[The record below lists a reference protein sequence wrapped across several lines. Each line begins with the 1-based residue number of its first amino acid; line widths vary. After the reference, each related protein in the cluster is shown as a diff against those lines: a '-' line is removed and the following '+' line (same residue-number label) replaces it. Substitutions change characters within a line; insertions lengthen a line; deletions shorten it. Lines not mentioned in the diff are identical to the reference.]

1 MTVSRSRL
9 LQALLLFVTCGVMAA
24 PPLINHVRGK
34 GYQAWPLFADP
45 TDPERTLAGNTGG
58 NKDYPL
64 WYCYGRIVVENPK
77 SAEYPDGFPLY
88 PSDPAAVF
96 PFMYPPFAAVLL
108 GGLSLLGPTG
118 MLVALILLNVLSL
131 IGVIELSVRL
141 AAGTSNVSI
150 WLRII
155 PTAVCV
161 FFVNDMFLL
170 GQPNL
175 GLLALILGGLTLT
188 RSGYGWVGGVLFAAA
203 AAIKA
208 FPAVVIVYL
217 VWRRYWAAA
226 ISMVVFTAAFLVL
239 VPAPV
244 RGFERN
250 LRELKVW
257 ADGMLFRQGE
267 QGHGQRPE
275 QSVGWGNQ
283 SLFGLGNRLLRP
295 GNVMARESLDG
306 KTPPAYVNVV
316 DLGFRGTQLATLGVA
331 ALLGLGFVLV
341 MPRREARTRGTD
353 AAEFGIL
360 IVLMVVG
367 TPYAFSYYFVWL
379 VYPLTV
385 VVHHGLNRGGD
396 LSRRNI
402 AWDVVVSVLV
412 LFALSGA
419 AAAGNVWPMAYG
431 SLFWAGL
438 VAAAGCVWALSRE
451 RAVTPPPPTSA
462 A

>member
-1 MTVSRSRL
+1 
-9 LQALLLFVTCGVMAA
+9 
-24 PPLINHVRGK
+24 
-34 GYQAWPLFADP
+34 
-45 TDPERTLAGNTGG
+45 
-58 NKDYPL
+58 
-64 WYCYGRIVVENPK
+64 
-77 SAEYPDGFPLY
+77 
-88 PSDPAAVF
+88 
-96 PFMYPPFAAVLL
+96 
-108 GGLSLLGPTG
+108 
-118 MLVALILLNVLSL
+118 
-131 IGVIELSVRL
+131 VRL
-141 AAGTSNVSI
+141 AAGTSNVPL
-150 WLRII
+150 WLRVI
-155 PTAVCV
+155 PTAVCI

-175 GLLALILGGLTLT
+175 GLLCLILGGLILS
-188 RSGYGWVGGVLFAAA
+188 RSGYGWVGGILFAAA

-226 ISMVVFTAAFLVL
+226 ISMVLFTAVFLVL

-295 GNVMARESLDG
+295 GNVMARESLEG
-306 KTPPAYVNVV
+306 TPPAYVNVV
-316 DLGFRGTQLATLGVA
+316 DLGYRGAMLATVGIA
-331 ALLGLGFVLV
+331 ALLGLGFVAV
-341 MPRREARTRGTD
+341 MPRREVRTRGTD

-360 IVLMVVG
+360 VVLMVVG

-396 LSRRNI
+396 LSRRNV
-402 AWDVVVSVLV
+402 AWDVVVGVLV

-419 AAAGNVWPMAYG
+419 AAAGNILPMAYG
-431 SLFWAGL
+431 SLFWAGM
-438 VAAAGCVWALSRE
+438 VAAVGCVWAMYRE
-451 RAVTPPPPTSA
+451 RSVTPRPPTSA
-462 A
+462 V